1 MTRMPFKLPKRYAF
15 PQFNLQSHVS
25 FLMQEIQKLFFMLF
39 PQFPESLQA
48 TFSRKKNCTLG
59 FHCLK
64 CKIFLILLN
73 QFKSVCG

>member
-25 FLMQEIQKLFFMLF
+25 FLMQEIQKLFFMQF

-48 TFSRKKNCTLG
+48 TFFTKKIVPLA
-59 FHCLK
+59 F
-64 CKIFLILLN
+64 IA
-73 QFKSVCG
+73 